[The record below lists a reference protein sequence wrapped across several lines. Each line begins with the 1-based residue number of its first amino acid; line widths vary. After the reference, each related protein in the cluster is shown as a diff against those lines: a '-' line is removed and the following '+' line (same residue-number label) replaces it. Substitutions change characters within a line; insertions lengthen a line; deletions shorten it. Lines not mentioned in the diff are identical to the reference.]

1 MQKLHQQQICVGDPD
16 LPLR

>member
-1 MQKLHQQQICVGDPD
+1 MQKLHQQQTCVGDPV